1 MEINGKVNK
10 ISKKEIL
17 KLSSAGSALVIVF
30 ELSSLAFSYIYD
42 KIKLNF
48 DYTSILYNK
57 NFRYALFYICAY
69 LIAIPLLLLFYHL
82 IRGRKINHSIKTYLK
97 KSEKSF
103 LWCVKWIVIG
113 IGIGQIFGKIV
124 SIVVSIIHNVTG
136 IAQQNESLP
145 EIKCNMFGYVALF
158 TVMCILAPIFEELMF
173 RGTIFIN
180 NKPMGEGFAIFTTG
194 LLFALWHINYPQF
207 GNAFVLGMVMSL
219 LTLKTN
225 SLIPSMICHFVNNLI
240 CFIMQICS
248 LQFYEKTGDM
258 ANMVILARFLYANSR
273 FYFALYM
280 ACNIIMTAFA
290 AAGTIL
296 LIRELLKLKK
306 RKPLEKGNFEISSA
320 KAKLLYFVSP
330 ITLITVVLL
339 TYATFFQPG
348 R

>member
-1 MEINGKVNK
+1 MNDNVNK

-17 KLSSAGSALVIVF
+17 KLSSAGSALVLFF
-30 ELSSLAFSYIYD
+30 ELLALTFSYIYD

-69 LIAIPLLLLFYHL
+69 IIANPLLLLFYHL
-82 IRGRKINHSIKTYLK
+82 IRGKKINHSLKPYIK

-113 IGIGQIFGKIV
+113 IGVGQNFGRLV
-124 SIVVSIIHNVTG
+124 SVVVSIIHNALG
-136 IAQQNESLP
+136 ISRQYESLP
-145 EIKCNMFGYVALF
+145 EIKCNMFGYAALF
-158 TVMCILAPIFEELMF
+158 AVTCIFAPIFEELMF

-180 NKPMGEGFAIFTTG
+180 SKPMGEGFAIITTG
-194 LLFALWHINYPQF
+194 LLFALWHMNYPQF

-219 LTLKTN
+219 MMLKTN
-225 SLIPSMICHFVNNLI
+225 SLFPSMICHFVNNLI

-248 LQFYEKTGDM
+248 LQFFEKTGDM
-258 ANMVILARFLYANSR
+258 ANMTVLSKFLYANSP
-273 FYFALYM
+273 FYFALYIACIILM
-280 ACNIIMTAFA
+280 AAFTV
-290 AAGTIL
+290 AGTAL

-306 RKPLEKGNFEISSA
+306 RRPLEKGNFEISSA

-339 TYATFFQPG
+339 TYATFFQLG